1 MSEKDAIY
9 QVVMPRLGLTMTE
22 GKIIEWVKADGEWVQ
37 KGETLFIIE
46 NEKSTVEI
54 EAPAD
59 GYLKISTAVNVTVPV
74 LTPVGTLSSGTV
86 SGHHT
91 AQQMDGPHDAAAFKL
106 LPETSP
112 RVPDVPHASSVG
124 TLSSGTVSGHHAAQ
138 QMEEPR
144 DAAAFRLL
152 PETLAQGPDVSPILP
167 VFRASPKARAL
178 ARKLNVSLEGISG
191 TGLRGMVVAED
202 VQRVAAK
209 PTAKASPVAQRV
221 AEAAGLDLASVAG
234 SGTGGRIMR
243 GDVEKALRQSQ
254 PVEPHRDT
262 APLPLSGLRGII
274 AERLS
279 QSWRE
284 RPQVTL
290 TTEADATN
298 LVAARQQ
305 LNAELAS
312 TGEKISY
319 NALLIKL
326 VAQALREQP
335 NLNAQL
341 TANGLQT
348 MPEINLG
355 LAVDTERGLLVP
367 VVRGVPAKSLRQVNA
382 EINALAERAIKGRSL
397 PDELTG
403 GTFTVTNL
411 GVYDID
417 AFTPLINPPE
427 CAILG
432 VGRIVSKPVG
442 LNGQIVLR
450 EMLALSLSFD
460 HRLVDGAPAAKFLQR
475 VKQLIE
481 RPLALAL

>member
-1 MSEKDAIY
+1 MSEQDSVY

-22 GKIIEWVKADGEWVQ
+22 GKIVEWVKADGEWAN
-37 KGETLFIIE
+37 KGEALFVIE

-59 GYLKISTAVNVTVPV
+59 GYLKISTPVDVTVPV
-74 LTPVGTLSSGTV
+74 LTPVGTLSG
-86 SGHHT
+86 
-91 AQQMDGPHDAAAFKL
+91 
-106 LPETSP
+106 
-112 RVPDVPHASSVG
+112 
-124 TLSSGTVSGHHAAQ
+124 GTVSGHHAVSGENPTSDSPHLTPFDQ
-138 QMEEPR
+138 
-144 DAAAFRLL
+144 
-152 PETLAQGPDVSPILP
+152 AQGKPGTSTPGTRHLKP
-167 VFRASPKARAL
+167 ATAPASPKARTL
-178 ARKLNVSLEGISG
+178 ARKLNVSLDGISG
-191 TGLRGMVVAED
+191 SGMRGMVVAED
-202 VQRVAAK
+202 VERLAAK
-209 PTAKASPVAQRV
+209 PVVKASPVAQRV
-221 AEAAGLDLASVAG
+221 AEEAGLDLAVVAG

-243 GDVEKALRQSQ
+243 GDVERALHGK
-254 PVEPHRDT
+254 PAPA
-262 APLPLSGLRGII
+262 APLPLTGLRGII

-305 LNAELAS
+305 LNAELAAA
-312 TGEKISY
+312 GEKISY
-319 NALLIKL
+319 NALLMRL
-326 VAQALREQP
+326 VARALAEHP

-341 TANGLQT
+341 TETGLHT
-348 MPEINLG
+348 MPGINIG
-355 LAVDTERGLLVP
+355 LAVDTPRGLLVP
-367 VVRGVPAKSLRQVNA
+367 VVREVPARSLLQINQ
-382 EINALAERAIKGRSL
+382 EINSLAERALQGRSL
-397 PDELTG
+397 PDELSG
-403 GTFTVTNL
+403 GTFTITNL
-411 GVYDID
+411 GAYEID

-450 EMLALSLSFD
+450 DMLALSLSFD

-481 RPLALAL
+481 RPFALAL

>member
-1 MSEKDAIY
+1 MSEKDSVY

-22 GKIIEWVKADGEWVQ
+22 GKIIEWVKADGDWAQ

-59 GYLKISTAVNVTVPV
+59 GYLKILIAVDVTVPI
-74 LTPVGTLSSGTV
+74 LSPVGTLSG
-86 SGHHT
+86 
-91 AQQMDGPHDAAAFKL
+91 
-106 LPETSP
+106 
-112 RVPDVPHASSVG
+112 
-124 TLSSGTVSGHHAAQ
+124 GTVSGHHAVSSGEGQ
-138 QMEEPR
+138 S
-144 DAAAFRLL
+144 AAPVPTADSATPKLNL
-152 PETLAQGPDVSPILP
+152 PEAESGV
-167 VFRASPKARAL
+167 RASPKARAL
-178 ARKLNVSLEGISG
+178 ARKLNIPLEGISG
-191 TGLRGMVVAED
+191 TGIRDMIVTED
-202 VQRVAAK
+202 VQRAAK
-209 PTAKASPVAQRV
+209 PAVKASPVAQRI
-221 AEAAGLDLASVAG
+221 AEEAGVDLASVAG
-234 SGTGGRIMR
+234 SGAGGRIMR
-243 GDVEKALRQSQ
+243 EDVERALHK
-254 PVEPHRDT
+254 PLVEQRRDT
-262 APLPLSGLRGII
+262 APLPLNGLRKII
-274 AERLS
+274 AERLT
-279 QSWRE
+279 QSWNE

-290 TTEADATN
+290 TTDADATN

-335 NLNAQL
+335 NINVQL
-341 TANGLQT
+341 TAGGLQT
-348 MPEINLG
+348 MSEINIG

-367 VVRGVPAKSLRQVNA
+367 VIRGALQKSLREVNA
-382 EINALAERAIKGRSL
+382 EMLALADRAVKGRSH
-397 PDELTG
+397 PDDLSG
-403 GTFTVTNL
+403 GTFSVTNL
-411 GVYDID
+411 GAYEID
-417 AFTPLINPPE
+417 AFTPLVNPPE

-450 EMLALSLSFD
+450 DMLALSLSFD

-481 RPLALAL
+481 RPFALAL

>member
-1 MSEKDAIY
+1 MTEKYTAVY

-22 GKIIEWVKADGEWVQ
+22 GKIIEWVKADSEWAN

-59 GYLKISTAVNVTVPV
+59 GYLKISTPVNVTVPV
-74 LTPVGTLSSGTV
+74 LAPVGTLSG
-86 SGHHT
+86 
-91 AQQMDGPHDAAAFKL
+91 
-106 LPETSP
+106 
-112 RVPDVPHASSVG
+112 
-124 TLSSGTVSGHHAAQ
+124 GTVSGHHATQ
-138 QMEEPR
+138 QMGGPR
-144 DAAAFRLL
+144 DASAFTLL
-152 PETLAQGPDVSPILP
+152 PETSRRVPDVPSVSP

-178 ARKLNVSLEGISG
+178 VRKLNIPLEGVSG
-191 TGLRGMVVAED
+191 TGIRGMIVAED
-202 VQRVAAK
+202 VERAMRFAK
-209 PTAKASPVAQRV
+209 PFVKASPVAQRV
-221 AEAAGLDLASVAG
+221 AEAARLDLASVAG
-234 SGTGGRIMR
+234 SGAGGRIMR
-243 GDVEKALRQSQ
+243 GDVEKALVSK
-254 PVEPHRDT
+254 PAPA

-305 LNAELAS
+305 LNAELAAA
-312 TGEKISY
+312 GEKISY
-319 NALLIKL
+319 NTLLMRL
-326 VAQALREQP
+326 VARALAEHP
-335 NLNAQL
+335 EINAQL
-341 TANGLQT
+341 TETGLQT
-348 MPEINLG
+348 MPGINLG

-367 VVRGVPAKSLRQVNA
+367 VVRDVPAKSLRQINQ
-382 EINALAERAIKGRSL
+382 EINSLAERAIKGRSL
-397 PDELTG
+397 PDELSG
-403 GTFTVTNL
+403 GTFTITNL
-411 GVYDID
+411 GAYEID

-450 EMLALSLSFD
+450 ETLALSLSFD

-481 RPLALAL
+481 RPFALAL

>member
-1 MSEKDAIY
+1 MSEKDSVY

-22 GKIIEWVKADGEWVQ
+22 GKIIEWVKADGEWAN

-59 GYLKISTAVNVTVPV
+59 GYLKISTPVNATVPV
-74 LTPVGTLSSGTV
+74 LAPVGTLSGGTV
-86 SGHHT
+86 SEHHAT
-91 AQQMDGPHDAAAFKL
+91 QQMDG
-106 LPETSP
+106 
-112 RVPDVPHASSVG
+112 
-124 TLSSGTVSGHHAAQ
+124 
-138 QMEEPR
+138 PR
-144 DAAAFRLL
+144 DAAAFKPSTGLSPR
-152 PETLAQGPDVSPILP
+152 APDVSPVPP
-167 VFRASPKARAL
+167 VVRASPKARIL
-178 ARKLNVSLEGISG
+178 ARKLNGSLEGITG
-191 TGLRGMVVAED
+191 TGLRGMIVAED
-202 VQRVAAK
+202 VQRAAHLAK
-209 PTAKASPVAQRV
+209 SAAKASPVAQRV
-221 AEAAGLDLASVAG
+221 AEAAGLDLASLAG
-234 SGTGGRIMR
+234 SGAGGRIMR
-243 GDVEKALRQSQ
+243 SDVEKALVSK
-254 PVEPHRDT
+254 PAPST
-262 APLPLSGLRGII
+262 PLPLTGLRGII
-274 AERLS
+274 AERLL

-335 NLNAQL
+335 NLNIQL

-367 VVRGVPAKSLRQVNA
+367 VVRSVPAKSLRQVNA
-382 EINALAERAIKGRSL
+382 EINTLAERAIQGRSL

-403 GTFTVTNL
+403 GTFTITNL
-411 GVYDID
+411 GAYDID

-450 EMLALSLSFD
+450 EMMALSLSFD

-475 VKQLIE
+475 VNQLIE
-481 RPLALAL
+481 RPFALAL

>member
-1 MSEKDAIY
+1 MSEKDSVY

-22 GKIIEWVKADGEWVQ
+22 GKIIEWVKADGDWAQ

-59 GYLKISTAVNVTVPV
+59 GYLKILIPVDVTVPV
-74 LTPVGTLSSGTV
+74 LSPVGTLSG
-86 SGHHT
+86 
-91 AQQMDGPHDAAAFKL
+91 
-106 LPETSP
+106 
-112 RVPDVPHASSVG
+112 
-124 TLSSGTVSGHHAAQ
+124 GTVSGHHAVSGGEQ
-138 QMEEPR
+138 S
-144 DAAAFRLL
+144 AAPAPTADSAAPKLNL
-152 PETLAQGPDVSPILP
+152 PEAESGV
-167 VFRASPKARAL
+167 RASPKARAL
-178 ARKLNVSLEGISG
+178 ARQLNVPLEGISG
-191 TGLRGMVVAED
+191 TGIRDMVVTED
-202 VQRVAAK
+202 VQRAAHL
-209 PTAKASPVAQRV
+209 AKHAVKVSPVAQRV
-221 AEAAGLDLASVAG
+221 AEEAGVDLAYVAG
-234 SGTGGRIMR
+234 SGSGGRIMR
-243 GDVEKALRQSQ
+243 GDVERALHSKQS
-254 PVEPHRDT
+254 PAT
-262 APLPLSGLRGII
+262 PLPLSGLRGII
-274 AERLS
+274 AERLT

-290 TTEADATN
+290 TTDADATN

-326 VAQALREQP
+326 VAQALHEQP
-335 NLNAQL
+335 NINVQL
-341 TANGLQT
+341 TASGLQT
-348 MPEINLG
+348 MSEINIG

-367 VVRGVPAKSLRQVNA
+367 VIRGALQKSLRQVNA
-382 EINALAERAIKGRSL
+382 EILTLAERAIKGRSQ
-397 PDELTG
+397 PDDLSG
-403 GTFTVTNL
+403 GTFSVTNL
-411 GVYDID
+411 GAYEID
-417 AFTPLINPPE
+417 AFTPLVNPPE

-450 EMLALSLSFD
+450 DMLALSLSFD

-481 RPLALAL
+481 RPFALAL

>member
-1 MSEKDAIY
+1 MSEKDSVY

-22 GKIIEWVKADGEWVQ
+22 GKIIEWVKADGDWAQ

-59 GYLKISTAVNVTVPV
+59 GYLKILIAVDVTVPI
-74 LTPVGTLSSGTV
+74 LSPVGTLSG
-86 SGHHT
+86 
-91 AQQMDGPHDAAAFKL
+91 
-106 LPETSP
+106 
-112 RVPDVPHASSVG
+112 
-124 TLSSGTVSGHHAAQ
+124 GTVSGHHAISGGEQSA
-138 QMEEPR
+138 ESAPVA
-144 DAAAFRLL
+144 DSAAPKLNL
-152 PETLAQGPDVSPILP
+152 PEAESGV
-167 VFRASPKARAL
+167 RASPKARAL
-178 ARKLNVSLEGISG
+178 ARKLNIPLEGISG
-191 TGLRGMVVAED
+191 TGIRDMVVAED
-202 VQRVAAK
+202 VQRAAK
-209 PTAKASPVAQRV
+209 STVKASPVAQRV
-221 AEAAGLDLASVAG
+221 AEEAGVDLASVAG
-234 SGTGGRIMR
+234 SGSGGRIMR
-243 GDVEKALRQSQ
+243 GDVERALHKQQS
-254 PVEPHRDT
+254 

-290 TTEADATN
+290 TTDADATN

-326 VAQALREQP
+326 VAQALHEQP
-335 NLNAQL
+335 NINVQL
-341 TANGLQT
+341 TASGLQT
-348 MPEINLG
+348 MSEINIG

-367 VVRGVPAKSLRQVNA
+367 VVRDPLQKSLRQINA
-382 EINALAERAIKGRSL
+382 DMLALAERAVKGRSH
-397 PDELTG
+397 PDDLSG
-403 GTFTVTNL
+403 GTFSVTNL
-411 GVYDID
+411 GAYEID
-417 AFTPLINPPE
+417 AFTPLVNPPE

-450 EMLALSLSFD
+450 DMLALSLSFD

-481 RPLALAL
+481 RPFTLAL

>member
-1 MSEKDAIY
+1 MSEKDSVY

-22 GKIIEWVKADGEWVQ
+22 GKIIEWVKADGEWAN

-59 GYLKISTAVNVTVPV
+59 GYLKILTAVDVTVPV
-74 LTPVGTLSSGTV
+74 LSPVGTLSG
-86 SGHHT
+86 
-91 AQQMDGPHDAAAFKL
+91 
-106 LPETSP
+106 
-112 RVPDVPHASSVG
+112 
-124 TLSSGTVSGHHAAQ
+124 GTVSGHHAVSGGASTAFSA
-138 QMEEPR
+138 EPTP
-144 DAAAFRLL
+144 F
-152 PETLAQGPDVSPILP
+152 ETAQGEPDTSTPDASTHNAQL
-167 VFRASPKARAL
+167 RASPKARTL
-178 ARKLNVSLEGISG
+178 ARKLNVALEGISG
-191 TGLRGMVVAED
+191 TGIRNMVVAED
-202 VQRVAAK
+202 VEHATHSMKSAV
-209 PTAKASPVAQRV
+209 KASPVAQRL
-221 AEAAGLDLASVAG
+221 ADEAGVDLASVAG
-234 SGTGGRIMR
+234 SGAGGRIMR
-243 GDVEKALRQSQ
+243 EDVERAMHKKQ
-254 PVEPHRDT
+254 PV
-262 APLPLSGLRGII
+262 ALPLNGLRKII
-274 AERLS
+274 AERLT
-279 QSWRE
+279 QSWNE

-290 TTEADATN
+290 TTDADATN

-335 NLNAQL
+335 NINVQL
-341 TANGLQT
+341 TASGLQT
-348 MPEINLG
+348 MSEINIG

-367 VVRGVPAKSLRQVNA
+367 VIRGALQKSLREVNA
-382 EINALAERAIKGRSL
+382 EILALADRAIKGRSL
-397 PDELTG
+397 PNDLSG
-403 GTFTVTNL
+403 STFSVTNL
-411 GVYDID
+411 GAYEID
-417 AFTPLINPPE
+417 TFTPLINPPE

-450 EMLALSLSFD
+450 DTMALSLSFD

-481 RPLALAL
+481 RPFALAL